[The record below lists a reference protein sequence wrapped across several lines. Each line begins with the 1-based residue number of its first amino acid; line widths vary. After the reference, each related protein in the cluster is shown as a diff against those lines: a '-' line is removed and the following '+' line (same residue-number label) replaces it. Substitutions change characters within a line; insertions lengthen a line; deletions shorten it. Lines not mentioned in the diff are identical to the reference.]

1 MKEATGELNLTV
13 IVVIIVAGL
22 VAFFSIYVVPIL
34 MGGIKNTANCEDAVC
49 TKAGCQSAPEGV
61 CNCKYYK
68 LHPVT
73 KKKTGETVDITCPD
87 KG

>member
-22 VAFFSIYVVPIL
+22 VAFFSIYIVPII

-49 TKAGCQSAPEGV
+49 TKAGCSDGV
-61 CNCKYYK
+61 CNCKYYIID
-68 LHPVT
+68 PET
-73 KKKTGETVDITCPD
+73 KTKTGETVDITCPD

>member
-22 VAFFSIYVVPIL
+22 VAFFSIYIVPII

-49 TKAGCQSAPEGV
+49 TKTGCSDGV

-68 LHPVT
+68 LDPVS

>member
-22 VAFFSIYVVPIL
+22 VAFFSIYVGPIL
-34 MGGIKNTANCEDAVC
+34 IGGIKNTANCEDAIC
-49 TKAGCQSAPEGV
+49 TKDGCDAAPEGV
-61 CNCKYYK
+61 CNCVYWQ
-68 LHPVT
+68 LDPVT
-73 KKKTGETVDITCPD
+73 KRKTGETVQITCPD